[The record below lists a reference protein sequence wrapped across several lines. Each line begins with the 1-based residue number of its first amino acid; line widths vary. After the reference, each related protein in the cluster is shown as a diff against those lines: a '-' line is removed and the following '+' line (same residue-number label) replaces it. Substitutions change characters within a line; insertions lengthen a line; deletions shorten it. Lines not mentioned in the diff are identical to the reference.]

1 MGLLYILDK
10 MGYKGQRKIMK
21 RVNAPKQWYLGKLKG
36 VYGTKPSAG
45 PHKTRE
51 CIPLNVLLQ
60 QRLKYAMSNMEATK
74 IVKDKE
80 GLIKVDGKIR
90 RDPKF
95 PLGQMDVVTIEKTN
109 EHFRILYDIKGR
121 FQPHKIDAK
130 EAQFKLC
137 KVISKSIGKNK
148 VPVIVTHDGRTIRF
162 PHPDIQ
168 INDSVKLNFA
178 TGEITGVIK
187 FQAGASVMLT
197 GGNNIGRIGIL
208 QSIDKHPGSFTI
220 VNIKDAS
227 GHIFSTRLSNIH
239 VIGDGKSN
247 EISLPK
253 GEGIRITLIEQRNAK
268 FGAEEEE
275 EDSD

>member
-1 MGLLYILDK
+1 

-21 RVNAPKQWYLGKLKG
+21 RVAAPKQWYLGKLRG
-36 VYGTKPSAG
+36 VYATKPSAG
-45 PHKTRE
+45 PHKTKD

-60 QRLKYAMSNMEATK
+60 LRLKYALSRDEARK
-74 IVKDKE
+74 IVKNKE
-80 GLIKVDGKIR
+80 GLIKVDGKVR
-90 RDPKF
+90 RDHRF
-95 PLGQMDVVTIEKTN
+95 PLGNADVVTIEKTN

-148 VPVIVTHDGRTIRF
+148 VPHIVTHDGRTIRF

-168 INDSVKLNFA
+168 INDSVKYSFA
-178 TGEITGVIK
+178 SGEITGVIK

-227 GHIFSTRLSNIH
+227 GHVFSTRLSNIMI
-239 VIGDGKSN
+239 IGDGKSN

-253 GEGIRITLIEQRNAK
+253 GEGIRQTLIEQRNAK

-275 EDSD
+275 EDSDE